1 MLSEKVQSL
10 EASSLL
16 APSLD
21 GEASLQSAKYF
32 PDTPA
37 TAGCTAT

>member
-1 MLSEKVQSL
+1 MASEKLHSL

-21 GEASLQSAKYF
+21 GAASLQSAKYF

-37 TAGCTAT
+37 TAECTAT

>member
-1 MLSEKVQSL
+1 MFSEKVHSL